1 MTLTS
6 DWKPGAEPVHNWVKV
21 ALWCLDV
28 VSQIQIEFNTLFFYC
43 YSESETWRLCGSP
56 VTTMTWRHVIKSLLF
71 KPDSQLCVIFTQF
84 TPAFTPRRVELRIVV
99 LFLSLF
105 SRGEAKDQ
113 LSVSV
118 VVCLSLSVVVQVW
131 INSEVCP
138 PSWTLLSGAETKL
151 LWPAL
156 MKTGRDVTLDC
167 YHGNSHI
174 FTLCLLCVC
183 RWQQPWWR
191 FWSLLVW
198 RLMGWVVKTLV
209 LPSAPQ
215 GLLHG
220 SRSWLKTLTGSWPP
234 SNPGLRSSRGWT
246 CWTMPSGSAKRM
258 YHDGELNTYTHTHTR
273 VMHCGLPV
281 ARLQTVLRSWSV
293 PQ

>member
-1 MTLTS
+1 
-6 DWKPGAEPVHNWVKV
+6 
-21 ALWCLDV
+21 
-28 VSQIQIEFNTLFFYC
+28 
-43 YSESETWRLCGSP
+43 
-56 VTTMTWRHVIKSLLF
+56 MTWRHVIKSLLF

-118 VVCLSLSVVVQVW
+118 VVVCRCPGVDELRGLSSVL
-131 INSEVCP
+131 NSSVR
-138 PSWTLLSGAETKL
+138 S
-151 LWPAL
+151 
-156 MKTGRDVTLDC
+156 RDQAAVTCTDEDGPWRYVRLDC

-220 SRSWLKTLTGSWPP
+220 SRSWVKILTRSWPL

-246 CWTMPSGSAKRM
+246 CWTMPSGSGKRM

>member
-1 MTLTS
+1 
-6 DWKPGAEPVHNWVKV
+6 
-21 ALWCLDV
+21 
-28 VSQIQIEFNTLFFYC
+28 
-43 YSESETWRLCGSP
+43 
-56 VTTMTWRHVIKSLLF
+56 MTWRHVIKSLLF

-118 VVCLSLSVVVQVW
+118 CRCLSLSVVVQVW

-156 MKTGRDVTLDC
+156 MKTDRDVTL
-167 YHGNSHI
+167 GW
-174 FTLCLLCVC
+174 TVTMATAT
-183 RWQQPWWR
+183 
-191 FWSLLVW
+191 SLRSVFSAS
-198 RLMGWVVKTLV
+198 VV
-209 LPSAPQ
+209 
-215 GLLHG
+215 G
-220 SRSWLKTLTGSWPP
+220 
-234 SNPGLRSSRGWT
+234 SSRGGGSGH
-246 CWTMPSGSAKRM
+246 CWSEDWWGEWSKPWSCPQHLRVSSMGPDPEWRSWPGPDLCPIQDWEAPEVGLVERCLQGLPKECTMMVNST
-258 YHDGELNTYTHTHTR
+258 HTHTHTR